1 MQIGKPFL
9 IIATDFRKRHPQNF
23 THIDCS
29 IKGKIQIWIHNFIQ
43 RLKIVGTWGWMEE
56 LISYK
61 TVKFVRL
68 PISDGRLPVRPGFPV
83 MVLQVPRRRK
93 AIPLAQADL
102 QNKVHG
108 NGPRWGRSRKGL
120 Q

>member
-1 MQIGKPFL
+1 
-9 IIATDFRKRHPQNF
+9 
-23 THIDCS
+23 
-29 IKGKIQIWIHNFIQ
+29 
-43 RLKIVGTWGWMEE
+43 MEE

-61 TVKFVRL
+61 TIKFVRL
-68 PISDGRLPVRPGFPV
+68 PISDGRFPVRPGLPV

-102 QNKVHG
+102 QNKVQG

>member
-1 MQIGKPFL
+1 MKIPESPQCRLANPFL

-29 IKGKIQIWIHNFIQ
+29 IKGIIQISGHNFIQ

-61 TVKFVRL
+61 TLKFVRL
-68 PISDGRLPVRPGFPV
+68 PISDGRFPVRPGLPV
-83 MVLQVPRRRK
+83 MVLQVPRRER
-93 AIPLAQADL
+93 LL
-102 QNKVHG
+102 H
-108 NGPRWGRSRKGL
+108 
-120 Q
+120 